1 MKIKS
6 ISVKNFKALSE
17 QEMTFD
23 GASAIIT
30 AGNNKGKTSI
40 LNGLVNRFRGEKPE
54 FIVKNGEEKGEN
66 IMELTDGSIIKWNF
80 TTKTEKFQFTTP
92 EELVVKTGV
101 LKAIGKKYFG
111 EKFDIDKFISSSK
124 NEQLKQVQKLV
135 GIDLSQ
141 LDSEYKKIYEQR
153 TDANKEMKRIIALD
167 TKEPEEVSAPDIQA
181 LKDEKTELETKNL
194 ALKSKWKIDNEAQQ
208 KEATDFNLTQDSIAT
223 VRQDFKDIWSSLNTL
238 EGDKVFSKFIDFDA
252 ITKHYDNLE
261 KPLDHKPV
269 ATLIEP
275 EYHTFT
281 DIDKKIEDAYEAKSK
296 FDNYEKDLKTYNDWV
311 KSGKDQR
318 ETVDNLNKK
327 LDEIQAERVEV
338 IQNSNL
344 PEDFEMNEEGL
355 LYKGLPL
362 DHNQLSSSAKY
373 ICALKLGVLF
383 LGKIRTMHFDCS
395 FLDKNSLQE
404 VQDWAKTQDLQLL
417 IERPDFEAGDI
428 QYNILN

>member
-92 EELVVKTGV
+92 EELVIKTGV
-101 LKAIGKKYFG
+101 LKAIGKRYFG

-153 TDANKEMKRIIALD
+153 TDANKEVKRLLALN
-167 TKEPEEVSAPDIQA
+167 TQKPEEVSAPDIQA

-194 ALKSKWKIDNEAQQ
+194 ALKSKWKIDNEAHQ
-208 KEATDFNLTQDSIAT
+208 KEANDFNANVQSVIDAEKEYSDAMTELEKYKGKAT
-223 VRQDFKDIWSSLNTL
+223 
-238 EGDKVFSKFIDFDA
+238 GAFIDFKGLQDA
-252 ITKHYDNLE
+252 FVDLPDIKEKKVIT
-261 KPLDHKPV
+261 
-269 ATLIEP
+269 TLSEP
-275 EYHTFT
+275 KYHEFL
-281 DIDKKIEDAYEAKSK
+281 DIDKKIEDAYEDKSK
-296 FDNYEKDLKTYNDWV
+296 FDNYEKDLKAYNDWV

-355 LYKGLPL
+355 FYKGLPL

-417 IERPDFEAGDI
+417 IERPDFEARDI